1 LSRCDLSIRFEQQDR
16 SYRSG
21 AWIVGEVEATVD
33 APVRCRRLSATLN
46 WRTHGKGNSDEGPGQ
61 PLALFEGDWAPGV
74 YRYPFRFM
82 APSAP
87 ATYHGELV
95 NVDHYV
101 TVRADV
107 PWAIDPKAE
116 ADILVLGGG
125 AAEFGGRA
133 PKGIA
138 PAEVQK
144 VMGVVPN
151 LAIGCGGIVA
161 LICLVI
167 MGMAV
172 ASSVA
177 RGSGAL
183 GILLDALSTIPAPL
197 FLVAGLLG
205 VGWGLM
211 HKMRAARLGEPE
223 VTVEPLRPKVGGE
236 VSVVI
241 AISPRADVTL
251 EDVSFDLVCAEV
263 ATRGSG
269 TNETHHRHEVSRAGQ
284 VLDGGGTVI
293 PAGQTVRRSGRLA
306 IPVGSPVT
314 FSSANN
320 RVSWMLQAR
329 VRVAGWPAWS
339 LDVPL
344 TVSL

>member
-1 LSRCDLSIRFEQQDR
+1 LSRCDLSIRFEQEDR

-21 AWIVGEVEATVD
+21 AWILGEVEAKVD

-46 WRTHGKGNSDEGPGQ
+46 WRTHGKGNADEGPGE

-74 YRYPFRFM
+74 HRYPFRFM

-116 ADILVLGGG
+116 ADILLEGGE
-125 AAEFGGRA
+125 AAEFAGRA
-133 PKGIA
+133 SKGIA

-144 VMGVVPN
+144 AMGFVPN

-161 LICLVI
+161 VICLAI
-167 MGMAV
+167 MGVAV

-177 RGSGAL
+177 RGSGAF
-183 GILLDALSTIPAPL
+183 GILLDVLATVPAPL
-197 FLVAGLLG
+197 FLLAGLFG

-211 HKMRAARLGEPE
+211 NKMRAARLGEPQ
-223 VTVEPLRPKVGGE
+223 VTVEPLRPKAGGE
-236 VSVVI
+236 VAVAI
-241 AISPRADVTL
+241 AISPRADVTV
-251 EDVSFDLVCAEV
+251 EDVSVDLVCSET
-263 ATRGSG
+263 ATSGSG
-269 TNETHHRHEVSRAGQ
+269 TNETRHRHEVCRLGQ
-284 VLDGGGTVI
+284 VLDAGGTVI
-293 PAGQTVRRSGRLA
+293 PAGQTVRRTGRLS
-306 IPVGSPVT
+306 IPAGSPLT

-320 RVSWMLQAR
+320 RVGWVLQAR